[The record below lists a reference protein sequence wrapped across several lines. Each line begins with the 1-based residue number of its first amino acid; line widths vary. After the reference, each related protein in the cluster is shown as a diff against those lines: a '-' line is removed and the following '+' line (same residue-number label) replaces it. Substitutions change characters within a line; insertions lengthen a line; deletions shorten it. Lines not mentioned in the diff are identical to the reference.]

1 LSRAALI
8 ALALAAGC
16 AGTPVWVAAPTP
28 ESVADLER
36 PPESDAF
43 KLLASKEGPP
53 RFARVADGLYRGGQP
68 THKHLAALK
77 ELGVTT
83 VINLRREGEDVYKS
97 EKAEVQ
103 RLGMKFVHFP
113 FYGVF
118 AVDDVFLETILSEMK
133 FKNVYIHCK
142 NGRDRTSLLV
152 ALYRARI
159 EGWEPRVAWKLEVID
174 YGFSNSFWFRN
185 IRYAFER
192 IAQKPQAASMARR
205 QSAQ

>member
-1 LSRAALI
+1 ML
-8 ALALAAGC
+8 LALAAGC
-16 AGTPVWVAAPTP
+16 TGTPVWVAAPTW
-28 ESVADLER
+28 ESSEDLER
-36 PPESDAF
+36 PAESAAF
-43 KLLASKEGPP
+43 KLLAGKDGPP

-68 THKHLAALK
+68 SHKHLAALK

-83 VINLRREGEDVYKS
+83 IIDLRREGEDVYKS
-97 EKAEVQ
+97 ERAEAT

-118 AVDDVFLETILSEMK
+118 GVEDVFLERIVNEMK
-133 FKNVYIHCK
+133 YKNVYIHCK

-159 EGWEPRVAWKLEVID
+159 EGWEPRVAWKLEVLD

-192 IAQKPQAASMARR
+192 ISQKPRAASMARR
-205 QSAQ
+205 QAAQ